1 MDDGPA
7 RIRLVCFDLGGVIV
21 RICGSWR
28 EGCVVAGLPEHDGVP
43 PELDHDTNAAYQRG
57 TIDADAFAERFS
69 ASMGGR
75 YAPDEILQVHR
86 AWLLGEYEGVGA
98 LVERVHAAG
107 VETAV
112 LSNTCAVHWETM
124 GAYPTFRALRNRFGS
139 HRLGLR
145 KPDAAAY
152 RAVETGTG
160 YAACEILFFDDTPE
174 NVDAAR
180 AVGWAA
186 ERIRPETEPAEQM
199 MAVLGAY
206 GVI

>member
-1 MDDGPA
+1 MATADSGFSDYA
-7 RIRLVCFDLGGVIV
+7 
-21 RICGSWR
+21 
-28 EGCVVAGLPEHDGVP
+28 VVGLPERDGVDP
-43 PELDHDTNAAYQRG
+43 VLDRDTNAAYQRG
-57 TIDADAFAERFS
+57 MIDADAFAERFS
-69 ASMGGR
+69 ASIGGR
-75 YAPDEILQVHR
+75 YSAGEILQVHG
-86 AWLLGEYEGVGA
+86 AWLLGEYEGVGE

-124 GAYPTFRALRNRFGS
+124 GDYPTFRALRNRFGS
-139 HRLGLR
+139 HRLGHR

-160 YAACEILFFDDTPE
+160 YAACEILFFDDTTE
-174 NVDAAR
+174 NVEAAR

-199 MAVLGAY
+199 TTMLGAY
-206 GVI
+206 EVI